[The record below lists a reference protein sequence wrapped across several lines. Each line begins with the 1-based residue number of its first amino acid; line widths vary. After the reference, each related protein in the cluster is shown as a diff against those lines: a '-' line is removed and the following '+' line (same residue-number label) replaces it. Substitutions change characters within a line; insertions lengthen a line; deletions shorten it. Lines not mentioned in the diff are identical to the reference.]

1 MIDKIRNDFASYGLE
16 ILKHSV
22 LLVLHEAK
30 DKGELLQPNE
40 IRHRL
45 GIPHA
50 KTERR
55 GHANLILATLRYLK
69 DEEKVDDHWLGGAT
83 AWQITEKR
91 RIIHRGLSLTSGYLL
106 KFQKE
111 NSISSFGQGLIY
123 HIFQP

>member
-30 DKGELLQPNE
+30 NKGELLQPNE

-50 KTERR
+50 KTERL

-69 DEEKVDDHWLGGAT
+69 DEDKVDDHWVGGVT
-83 AWQITEKR
+83 AWQITEK
-91 RIIHRGLSLTSGYLL
+91 GV
-106 KFQKE
+106 
-111 NSISSFGQGLIY
+111 SFIEDGV
-123 HIFQP
+123 

>member
-30 DKGELLQPNE
+30 HKGELLQPNE

-69 DEEKVDDHWLGGAT
+69 DEDKVDDHWVGGAT
-83 AWQITEKR
+83 AWQLTEKGVSV
-91 RIIHRGLSLTSGYLL
+91 I
-106 KFQKE
+106 E
-111 NSISSFGQGLIY
+111 D
-123 HIFQP
+123 